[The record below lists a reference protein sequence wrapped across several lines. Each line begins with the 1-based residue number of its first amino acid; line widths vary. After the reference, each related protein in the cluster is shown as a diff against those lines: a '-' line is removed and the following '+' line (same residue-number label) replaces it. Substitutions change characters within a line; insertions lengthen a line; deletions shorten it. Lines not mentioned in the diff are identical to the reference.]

1 MLDPKVLAEY
11 DSTLP
16 KLDEKEAQERVELF
30 QKFMQLY
37 ERNPDFVDEILSLD
51 GAVPFTSQIATR
63 YIQGVVTAD
72 EVYLVSNLPTGRSQ
86 RFVAQNGTWAMGR
99 DPRQSDLVIPDKRL
113 SRCHAAIQYGK
124 SGFLISDLESTNGTY
139 VNGELVRRVYT
150 LKDGDRIRL
159 GRVTFHFYACYPQP
173 QQPQQPRMET
183 SPAVPKDE
191 ALNSSLAVMQS
202 VAQ

>member
-11 DSTLP
+11 DSTLS
-16 KLDEKEAQERVELF
+16 KLDEKAAQERVELF

-37 ERNPDFVDEILSLD
+37 EHNPDFVDEILSLE
-51 GAVPFTSQIATR
+51 GPMQLTSRTAAQ

-72 EVYLVSNLPTGRSQ
+72 EIYLVSNLPTGQSQ
-86 RFVAQNGTWAMGR
+86 RFVAKNGTWAMGR

-124 SGFLISDLESTNGTY
+124 DGFLISDLESTNGTY

-150 LKDGDRIRL
+150 LKDGDRVRL
-159 GRVTFHFYACYPQP
+159 GRVTFHFYACYQQPLQP
-173 QQPQQPRMET
+173 QKLDT
-183 SPAVPKDE
+183 SPVSKDDV
-191 ALNSSLAVMQS
+191 LSPSLAVMQPVS
-202 VAQ
+202 K